1 MSDFPLAQF
10 IAFVESKPA
19 DEEYDY
25 DDCRVCA
32 LTQFAESLG
41 GSGWY
46 SFMTLNEEEIHYPRE
61 VQYMAV
67 AGYKDA
73 FIPVVG
79 GDDHLPRTFGALA
92 ERLRA
97 L

>member
-1 MSDFPLAQF
+1 MSNFPLAQF

-25 DDCRVCA
+25 TNCSVCA

-46 SFMTLNEEEIHYPRE
+46 SHMKLNEEEIHYPRE
-61 VQYMAV
+61 VQYRAV
-67 AGYKDA
+67 AGYKNA
-73 FIPVVG
+73 IPG
-79 GDDHLPRTFGALA
+79 GDNDYLPRTFGALA